1 MSEQRD
7 EPDGLAEFPLR
18 IAFDSL
24 LSPAA
29 AGDRDDQDV
38 SSIDLWSLLPSNLAP
53 LFRPGVQDLTEEIRS
68 ELNRA
73 IPAFGRRMDGSF
85 GRSVTE
91 GIQQAIMQFIDRLA
105 DPTAPQDD
113 RAQLF
118 RELGVHELYDGPI
131 LDVLQTAYR
140 IGARVAWRRMSQVG
154 DRAGVPTSTL
164 CLLAEAIFAYIDELS
179 ALSVEG
185 HASVRAREMGA
196 LERRR
201 RQLLEVILSPAAA
214 TPQTLARL
222 AEAARWPV
230 PERVV
235 TVALELRGDEPEQ
248 LPGATLD
255 SRILVDLEGNE
266 PCLVLAEENR
276 DALHKLS
283 QELPGWRAA
292 VGPTVP
298 VTEAAESLR
307 WARRTLGLVSQGA
320 LPDTDVTWFDRHM
333 SVLWLLNDPFLVQ
346 EISERALA
354 PMAELTG
361 KQRDKLSE
369 TLLIWL
375 ETRRSAP
382 EIAQLLDVHPQTVRY
397 RLRQLER
404 LFGANLED
412 PDRRFD
418 IEVALRARRTLR
430 GFEHSR

>member
-24 LSPAA
+24 LSPASTA
-29 AGDRDDQDV
+29 TDRDDQDV
-38 SSIDLWSLLPSNLAP
+38 TSIDLWSLLPSDLAP

-68 ELNRA
+68 ELSRA
-73 IPAFGRRMDGSF
+73 IPAFSRRMDGPF
-85 GRSVTE
+85 GKTVTE
-91 GIQQAIMQFIDRLA
+91 GIQQAVMQFIDRLA
-105 DPTAPQDD
+105 DPAAPQDD

-118 RELGVHELYDGPI
+118 RDMGLHDFYDGPI

-140 IGARVAWRRMSQVG
+140 IGARVAWRRIAQVG
-154 DRAGVPTSTL
+154 DRAGVPTATL

-214 TPQTLARL
+214 TPQALTRL

-230 PERVV
+230 PERIV
-235 TVALELRGDEPEQ
+235 TVALELRDEHSE
-248 LPGATLD
+248 LPGANMD
-255 SRILVDLEGNE
+255 GRVLVDLEGSE
-266 PCLVLAEENR
+266 PCLVLAEEHR
-276 DALHKLS
+276 DLLHKLPE
-283 QELPGWRAA
+283 ELPGWRAA

-307 WARRTLGLVSQGA
+307 WARRTLVLVGQGA
-320 LPDTDVTWFDRHM
+320 LPDTEVTWFERHM

-404 LFGANLED
+404 LFGASLDD

-430 GFEHSR
+430 GVELTR